1 MVFPIAGGT
10 QSTGD
15 LITNSLRFNND
26 DDPYLLR
33 TPSSTGDQRTF
44 TFSVWLKQAFDQ
56 PSGNHVIFSAGSDG
70 DNYDQ
75 LRIKSNGFVQFESE
89 VSDSVKSSVYTTHL
103 FRDPTAWYHL
113 VLRVDTTQSTA
124 ADRVRF
130 YKDGT
135 LLEIE
140 GGSQPDQNQ
149 QLNTNTQIG
158 HAIGT
163 LWRGSNSGNEW
174 DGYMANAH
182 FADGQSYAPTQFGE
196 TNSNGVWVPK
206 QFAGSFGTNGF
217 KLEFKQTGTS
227 ANAAGI
233 GADTGSNGH
242 HHSLNGLAAVDVTTD
257 TPQNNFATLNPL
269 DRHANVVLSEGNLQT
284 VNTSGGGHYPIF
296 TNMAFKNGKWYGEF
310 KRADGNN
317 WKAAIMSIDHDG
329 GSLNVD
335 STVGN
340 STSPVNRA
348 GYGINVDDGN
358 KTHYDGSSF
367 LNQSYGSE
375 IGSILMWAFDA
386 DNGKIWWGE
395 DGTFFASGDPAAGTN
410 AAFTSIDTD
419 TNWTL
424 AFHTYNG
431 HNLIANFGNAPF
443 SISSGHSDD
452 NGHGNFEFEP
462 PSGFLAL
469 CTKNLAETG

>member
-1 MVFPIAGGT
+1 MVFPVVGGDGKP
-10 QSTGD
+10 TGYE
-15 LITNSLRFNND
+15 IENSLRFND
-26 DDPYLLR
+26 DDSAYLSR
-33 TPSSTGDQRTF
+33 TPSSASNRKTWTWSSWIKR
-44 TFSVWLKQAFDQ
+44 SNISL
-56 PSGNHVIFSAGSDG
+56 NMILFSADDSTGHGIYLDTSDKLYLTKSG
-70 DNYDQ
+70 VGNYGIDAQ
-75 LRIKSNGFVQFESE
+75 LRD
-89 VSDSVKSSVYTTHL
+89 VS
-103 FRDPTAWYHL
+103 AWYHI
-113 VLRVDTTQSTA
+113 VVAVDTTQTGMSNIVKFYINGVQRTASGTTLYSTN
-124 ADRVRF
+124 DDTNINNNSVHNIGRF
-130 YKDGT
+130 SKNSSFYYDGY
-135 LLEIE
+135 LSEVNFVD
-140 GGSQPDQNQ
+140 GSQLTP
-149 QLNTNTQIG
+149 
-158 HAIGT
+158 
-163 LWRGSNSGNEW
+163 SS
-174 DGYMANAH
+174 
-182 FADGQSYAPTQFGE
+182 FGE
-196 TNSNGVWVPK
+196 TNDNGVWIPK
-206 QFAGSFGTNGF
+206 KYTGSYGTNGF
-217 KLEFKQTGTS
+217 YLQFKQTGTS
-227 ANAAGI
+227 ANSSGM
-233 GADTGSNGH
+233 GADTSGNDHHFTPSN
-242 HHSLNGLAAVDVTTD
+242 LAATDVTED
-257 TPQNNFATLNPL
+257 TPTNNFATLNPL

-296 TNMAFKNGKWYGEF
+296 TNMAFKSGKWYAEF

-317 WKAAIMSIDHDG
+317 WKAAIMSIDHDA

-348 GYGINVDDGN
+348 GYGLNVDDGN

-395 DGTFFASGDPAAGTN
+395 DGTFFDSGDPAAGTN
-410 AAFTSIDTD
+410 AAFTGIDTN

-462 PSGFLAL
+462 PSGFLSI
-469 CTKNLAETG
+469 CTKNLAENG